1 VIKKLKKSNV
11 VSFSIFIAI
20 LIAITAKYLSLK
32 LEAEKYKKIYEN
44 NINYIKQLDDRCFYV
59 KEAYIFHS
67 YETNDTILY
76 IKLPKYILPL
86 DKMDNYI
93 ANSEGIYLIKVVKKA
108 YLDNIELNQNNFLI
122 ANSLICVKT

>member
-1 VIKKLKKSNV
+1 MIKKLKKSNV
-11 VSFSIFIAI
+11 VSFSIFIVI
-20 LIAITAKYLSLK
+20 LIAITVKYLSLK

-44 NINYIKQLDDRCFYV
+44 NIDYIKQLDNNCFYV

-67 YETNDTILY
+67 YETNNTILY

-86 DKMDNYI
+86 DKMSRYI

-122 ANSLICVKT
+122 TNSLICVET